1 MVVVEL
7 KDTSLRSFIEVALKS
22 VIPPLAEI
30 VFPTIVIFVP
40 AVKID
45 CFVTTKLLIS
55 FILLSIVFNLL
66 CRFVILEIAISLY
79 KALLAIDETS
89 NISCSSTLIFKL
101 ISLILALR
109 SDNPPLLATTP
120 ASHTASVEFHTRACP
135 SVVVVELND
144 TSLRSFIVVFSKGYV
159 FKLPILLTC
168 NVGGI
173 NSLIY

>member
-1 MVVVEL
+1 M
-7 KDTSLRSFIEVALKS
+7 
-22 VIPPLAEI
+22 IPPLAEI

-40 AVKID
+40 AVKVD
-45 CFVTTKLLIS
+45 CFVITKLLMS
-55 FILLSIVFNLL
+55 FILLSIVFILL

-89 NISCSSTLIFKL
+89 NISCFSTLIFKL
-101 ISLILALR
+101 ISLILVLR
-109 SDNPPLLATTP
+109 SVSPPLLATSP
-120 ASHTASVEFHTRACP
+120 AFHILSVESHTNACP

-159 FKLPILLTC
+159 FKLPILLIC

-173 NSLIY
+173 N

>member
-1 MVVVEL
+1 MIPDSGASTNSTAFPLEFTAKNLVAVNVDGVSVRFIKEIEPLATTPASHTASVEFHTRACPSVVVVEL
-7 KDTSLRSFIEVALKS
+7 NDTSLRSLIELALKS
-22 VIPPLAEI
+22 ARPPL
-30 VFPTIVIFVP
+30 PVP
-40 AVKID
+40 
-45 CFVTTKLLIS
+45 
-55 FILLSIVFNLL
+55 
-66 CRFVILEIAISLY
+66 
-79 KALLAIDETS
+79 
-89 NISCSSTLIFKL
+89 
-101 ISLILALR
+101 
-109 SDNPPLLATTP
+109 ATTP